1 MPMDSPRTFA
11 TSRTFSYRQNPARV
25 SGSCES
31 SQMPSSFEWS
41 HMISQFLISS
51 KKTGKSLLEK
61 REGQT
66 NLAVSIAKEIIKED
80 LQSEIIQDGDQT

>member
-1 MPMDSPRTFA
+1 
-11 TSRTFSYRQNPARV
+11 
-25 SGSCES
+25 
-31 SQMPSSFEWS
+31 
-41 HMISQFLISS
+41 MISQFLISS